1 MKNEEQLKP
10 IMDGICVE
18 FLQFSK
24 QLDNSTLEE
33 ENSFF
38 KSCHEKVKDYFE
50 DEKEFFI
57 YMNEYFKKYINENG
71 LDLGLDLE

>member
-1 MKNEEQLKP
+1 MTNEQELKQ

-24 QLDNSTLEE
+24 LDEPTLEE

-57 YMNEYFKKYINENG
+57 YLNEYFKKYINENG
-71 LDLGLDLE
+71 LD